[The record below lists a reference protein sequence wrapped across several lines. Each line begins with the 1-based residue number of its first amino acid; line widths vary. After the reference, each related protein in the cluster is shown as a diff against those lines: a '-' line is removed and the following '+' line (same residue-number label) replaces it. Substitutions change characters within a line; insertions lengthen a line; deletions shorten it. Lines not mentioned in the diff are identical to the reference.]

1 MQMQVCWTTG
11 NQTHLLSLRRIRSTT
26 HAYPEEQ
33 EGQGFN
39 GLAAAIRNSSSF
51 DLFRIGGIWG
61 VFVVVVAVS
70 PLDHWWATKLA
81 GAWSDARGE
90 VLSFACAASPREIAS
105 LSESIRA
112 AALSRHSSSLRA
124 VRAVKGLR

>member
-61 VFVVVVAVS
+61 FSWLWWRFRLWTIGGRQSWLVRGVTPVARCCPS
-70 PLDHWWATKLA
+70 PAQR
-81 GAWSDARGE
+81 ARARLLLL
-90 VLSFACAASPREIAS
+90 VNL
-105 LSESIRA
+105 
-112 AALSRHSSSLRA
+112 
-124 VRAVKGLR
+124 